1 MFKDLKIMHRLSI
14 GFGTLLI
21 LMICLGSVALH
32 QMGQLSSLTG
42 KMYNHPFQVSNRVQR
57 VGNNILR
64 LHAAMKDVTL
74 ARIPQEVQVAIQTM
88 EILEEEIEAD
98 FQTIGR
104 LYLGDPAM
112 VEKAI
117 SSYQHW
123 LLIRDEIVSLVE
135 QGESWRAAEI
145 TKGRSAGHMEN
156 VVQRITLLNEF
167 AQYKAQG
174 YFNHTQKVRHQAFVL
189 MYWALGV
196 AFSIGLFFTWIFTRS
211 VASPVQEIVEVSNA
225 IAKGD
230 LHRQITYH
238 SGDEMGQMAESLR
251 HMLSGVIGEGQSIK
265 QGIPIVLWTADTD
278 LKMTYINRAAAILTE
293 GFTDTPAWDLIG
305 KSTVDDVMQDEDGL
319 CGIMARKSLHY
330 GIQSDMELF
339 FRAPGGIRCLRC
351 VTSQLKG
358 LSGHVVGV
366 MGVGIDIT
374 QRIKAEER
382 LTESEARLEEAQR
395 IAHLGHWECDLT
407 TGLAT
412 WSRELYRIL
421 GLEPMEG
428 SITYDLLKQI
438 TSPEH
443 FRRIRDILKTIQSEG
458 RTVFEERITLPDGH
472 TRWVV
477 GKGLLAR
484 NEKGE
489 PLSAFGTIQ
498 DITEQKLA
506 EEERRLLENELRQS
520 QKLQAIGTLA
530 GGIAHDFNNILAA
543 ILGFSELL
551 QEEIPED
558 APQHQYVG
566 EVLKAAQRARDLVKQ
581 ILNFSRQADQTLTP
595 VFLRPVISEA
605 VKLLRA
611 TIPSTITIDLNLGEG
626 DENPVMADPTQIH
639 QMVMNLGTNAV
650 HAMKQKGQRI
660 IISLKQAPLPK
671 SIQNRQP
678 DLPMGEYQRF
688 TITDQG
694 CGLPPETMERIFDP
708 FFTTKGPG
716 EGTGMGLSVV
726 HGIVTSLKG
735 AIEVESKVDIGTRF
749 SIYLPTVEAESPV
762 ISNSP
767 EAALPGGMEHLL
779 LVDDE
784 RSLIT
789 FSMKILERLGYRI
802 TACHT
807 GDEALDLFRKNPYVY
822 QLVITDMNM
831 PNLSGAQLAKEMLKI
846 RPDIPIILLT
856 GYSDQVDEAQAK
868 KIGIQRYL
876 LKPLDRSQLAYA
888 VRDAIGRKSVNVT

>member
-1 MFKDLKIMHRLSI
+1 MFRDLKIMHRLGI
-14 GFGTLLI
+14 GFGTILI
-21 LMICLGSVALH
+21 LMICLGSVALY
-32 QMGQLSSLTG
+32 QMSELSNLTG
-42 KMYNHPFQVSNRVQR
+42 KLYSHPFQVSNSVQR
-57 VGNNILR
+57 VGVNIVR
-64 LHAAMKDVTL
+64 LHAAMKDVAL
-74 ARIPQEVQVAIQTM
+74 AHIPQEVAMATQAM

-98 FQTIGR
+98 FQTIER

-112 VEKAI
+112 VKKAI

-123 LLIRDEIVSLVE
+123 LPIRDEIIALVE
-135 QGESWRAAEI
+135 KGESWRAAEI
-145 TKGRSAGHMEN
+145 TKGRCAGHMEN
-156 VVQRITLLNEF
+156 VLQQISLLNEF
-167 AQYKAQG
+167 AQSKAEG
-174 YFNHTQKVRHQAFVL
+174 YFRHTRKVRHHAFVL
-189 MYWALGV
+189 MYWTLGTAL
-196 AFSIGLFFTWIFTRS
+196 SIGLFFTWIFTRS
-211 VASPVQEIVEVSNA
+211 VASPVQEIVEVSDA

-230 LHRQITYH
+230 LHRKITYH

-251 HMLSGVIGEGQSIK
+251 QMLSGVIGEGQSIK
-265 QGIPIVLWTADTD
+265 QGIPIVLWTADTT
-278 LKMTYINRAAAILTE
+278 LTMTYINRAAAILTE
-293 GFTDTPAWDLIG
+293 EFTDTPAWDLIG
-305 KSTVDDVMQDEDGL
+305 KSRVDDVMQDEDGL
-319 CGIMARKSLHY
+319 CGTMARKSLHY

-339 FRAPGGIRCLRC
+339 FRSRGGTRCLRC
-351 VTSQLKG
+351 VTSQLKD

-407 TGLAT
+407 TGIAT

-421 GLEPMEG
+421 GLEPMEK
-428 SITYDLLKQI
+428 SLSYDLLKQI

-443 FRRIRDILKTIQSEG
+443 FRRIRDILKTIQREG
-458 RTVFEERITLPDGH
+458 RTVFEERITLPGGH

-477 GKGLLAR
+477 GRGLLAR
-484 NEKGE
+484 NENGA
-489 PLSAFGTIQ
+489 PLTAFGTIQ

-558 APQHQYVG
+558 APQHQYVC

-581 ILNFSRQADQTLTP
+581 ILNFSRQADQTLAP
-595 VFLRPVISEA
+595 VFLRPLINEA

-611 TIPSTITIDLNLGEG
+611 TIPSTITIDLNLGRGE
-626 DENPVMADPTQIH
+626 ENPVMADPTQIH

-650 HAMKQKGQRI
+650 HAMKKKGQRI
-660 IISLKQAPLPK
+660 IISLRQAPLPK
-671 SIQNRQP
+671 SVLTRHP
-678 DLPMGEYQRF
+678 DLPMGEYQRL

-694 CGLPPETMERIFDP
+694 CGLPPETLERIFDP

-735 AIEVESKVDIGTRF
+735 AIDVESDVGTGTRF
-749 SIYLPTVEAESPV
+749 SIFLPTVEAEYPV

-767 EAALPGGMEHLL
+767 EAALPGGLEHIL

-807 GDEALDLFRKNPYVY
+807 GDEALHLFRKNPYGF

-831 PNLSGAQLAKEMLKI
+831 PNLSGTQMAEEMLNI
-846 RPDIPIILLT
+846 RPDLPIILLT

-876 LKPLDRSQLAYA
+876 LKPLDRSQLAHA
-888 VRDAIGRKSVNVT
+888 VRDAIGRETNNA